1 MITMQDR
8 MNAKGALSTKEIA
21 TLAGLKTAAVRA
33 RLKAIDA
40 APMREMRPGRD
51 SWWTFKE
58 WGEAFPELASM
69 VGKVG
74 A

>member
-40 APMREMRPGRD
+40 EPMREMRPGRD
-51 SWWTFKE
+51 TFWTFDA
-58 WGEAFPELASM
+58 WGDAFPELSSM

-74 A
+74 V